1 MANSAVERMTSAQ
14 QTELDRLLAAPRTF
28 REFVTRAMPSFEWYP
43 AQRLIADA
51 LERVA
56 QDRLRRLMIFMPPQ
70 EGKSELVSKLF
81 PAYYL
86 QCHPDRWVGVGSYS
100 FGLAKTF
107 SRAARNYYRDVVTDL
122 SDEAAAVEL
131 WETPRKGGLWAVGRG
146 GSATGRPAHLL
157 IVDDPLKDRQE
168 AESETIRQ
176 TLHDWHG
183 GVLNMRLQPENAE
196 VVVHCMTGDTRVLLA
211 NGTERPLSHIRPGD
225 YIASYTN
232 GSIGTAIVSNWKSQG
247 LDCIF
252 AIKTSGGV
260 VVRANARHPF
270 LIARG
275 ERTEWVKVKDL
286 RIGDRI
292 LRVIGANG
300 AAFDAHSRDA
310 ARRPYQKD
318 TAHPTTTRLDGLREF
333 GRHLSIQPRDEKPT
347 YATATVSASLNTT
360 LCETRRTDDAP
371 FAESFPATTSAPIG
385 AGNCA
390 SITMQVPERFA
401 HFSATTATSP
411 WDTER
416 QKPPFYEPLSTCE
429 ITHDVIVEIVASGR
443 EEVFDIEVLE
453 TETFIANGL
462 VSHNTRWHED
472 DLAGH
477 LLAIE
482 RTTRK
487 PQRWTILELPGIS
500 EHPADRPTYP
510 PSCVVIPDWRKPGQ
524 PLGGRYGLDRYE
536 QVLAISGT
544 REFESQVQQRPAP
557 AQGTIFKRSW
567 WKRYPEEPARFDRV
581 IISADCSFKDAD
593 DSDYVAL
600 HVWGRIGAELYLLDR
615 VHERLSFTNT
625 KAALKSM
632 MAANP
637 NAVVYVEDKANG
649 SAIIDSLQQELLG
662 VLAVEPEGGKV
673 ARAYACQ
680 GDVEHGRVWLP
691 SVELMPDVED
701 FIREAASFPSAP
713 NDDDVDAFT
722 QAVAVYRMELRA
734 ALPTKR
740 SKVLPDHHPGFD
752 PETHKRLRPSVPDG
766 WQSEPARAP
775 VRPRVSHRGGWT

>member
-196 VVVHCMTGDTRVLLA
+196 VVVH
-211 NGTERPLSHIRPGD
+211 
-225 YIASYTN
+225 
-232 GSIGTAIVSNWKSQG
+232 
-247 LDCIF
+247 
-252 AIKTSGGV
+252 
-260 VVRANARHPF
+260 
-270 LIARG
+270 
-275 ERTEWVKVKDL
+275 
-286 RIGDRI
+286 
-292 LRVIGANG
+292 
-300 AAFDAHSRDA
+300 
-310 ARRPYQKD
+310 
-318 TAHPTTTRLDGLREF
+318 
-333 GRHLSIQPRDEKPT
+333 
-347 YATATVSASLNTT
+347 
-360 LCETRRTDDAP
+360 
-371 FAESFPATTSAPIG
+371 
-385 AGNCA
+385 
-390 SITMQVPERFA
+390 
-401 HFSATTATSP
+401 
-411 WDTER
+411 
-416 QKPPFYEPLSTCE
+416 
-429 ITHDVIVEIVASGR
+429 
-443 EEVFDIEVLE
+443 
-453 TETFIANGL
+453 
-462 VSHNTRWHED
+462 TRWHED